1 MWTMIGV
8 YNYILYTG
16 DTNWVATIW
25 PKYVR
30 ALEYARGLVDDKG
43 IVSVNGTA
51 DWARWLYST
60 ERASASML

>member
-1 MWTMIGV
+1 MWTLIGV
-8 YNYILYTG
+8 YNYVLYTG
-16 DTNWVATIW
+16 DSEWLEEIW
-25 PKYVR
+25 PKYIK
-30 ALEYARGLVDDKG
+30 AIDYASGLVGDKG